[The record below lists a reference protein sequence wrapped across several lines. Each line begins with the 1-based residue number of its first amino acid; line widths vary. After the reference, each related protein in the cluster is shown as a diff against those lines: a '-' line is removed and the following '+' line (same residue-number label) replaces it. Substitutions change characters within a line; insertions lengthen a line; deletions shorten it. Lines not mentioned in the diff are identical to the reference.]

1 MPSIRILFCC
11 AVLLSV
17 THDRWL
23 IAQGQQ
29 TASSV
34 PTIRVTSRLVFLDV
48 TVLDKQGH
56 PVVSGLTKDDFSITE
71 DKKPQRIFSF
81 DAPDAHRA
89 EDDMANAE
97 LAGHSPM
104 MIFVL
109 DLLNSRFEDFSY
121 IRYSV
126 RKYLAAQPTQLDAP
140 AELMVLGNQSL
151 EIVQG
156 YTRNKT
162 DLLYALDHVPRAL
175 PYKLSAP
182 WNGERL
188 SQSIQALQQVALQN
202 RHISGRK
209 IIVWV
214 GVGGPSMN
222 TSDVLGAGDEVRLY
236 VHQTTNMLVEA
247 RTSLFMIYPGL
258 MNPDSVLRRMTLMSE
273 FGKITE
279 NDPFV
284 GDVSFPLFVNE
295 TGGKLYNRNDVDVE
309 IKQSQELGSKYY
321 TLTYRPQAGD
331 ANGKF
336 RKIRVTLRNP
346 NLHVLTQSGYYSP
359 EQTPPNDPRQ
369 QASYEI
375 SEAAQSTF
383 PFDGLTLTIAHATRH
398 PDSRTAEFTVLLKST
413 NIRWQPTDD
422 GASATDLTL
431 AAVSLTQRR
440 DILASKLQS
449 VTVRSNTQDA
459 KRLAV
464 SSSLLTV
471 TIRVPNQTRSV
482 RIIVR
487 AAEDGQIGA
496 VEMDDK
502 TLNAAP
508 EAPTPEP
515 GLLRRRRPEPTSTQ
529 PWTMRTTV
537 RCCPRNIDLCSS
549 ICHRLPG
556 PAVW

>member
-1 MPSIRILFCC
+1 MPSIRILLCC

-29 TASSV
+29 TGSSV

-214 GVGGPSMN
+214 GVGGPGMN
-222 TSDVLGAGDEVRLY
+222 TQDVLGSGDEVRLY
-236 VHQTTNMLVEA
+236 VHKTTNMLIEA
-247 RTSLFMIYPGL
+247 RTSL
-258 MNPDSVLRRMTLMSE
+258 S
-273 FGKITE
+273 
-279 NDPFV
+279 
-284 GDVSFPLFVNE
+284 
-295 TGGKLYNRNDVDVE
+295 
-309 IKQSQELGSKYY
+309 
-321 TLTYRPQAGD
+321 
-331 ANGKF
+331 
-336 RKIRVTLRNP
+336 
-346 NLHVLTQSGYYSP
+346 
-359 EQTPPNDPRQ
+359 
-369 QASYEI
+369 
-375 SEAAQSTF
+375 
-383 PFDGLTLTIAHATRH
+383 
-398 PDSRTAEFTVLLKST
+398 
-413 NIRWQPTDD
+413 
-422 GASATDLTL
+422 
-431 AAVSLTQRR
+431 
-440 DILASKLQS
+440 
-449 VTVRSNTQDA
+449 
-459 KRLAV
+459 
-464 SSSLLTV
+464 
-471 TIRVPNQTRSV
+471 
-482 RIIVR
+482 
-487 AAEDGQIGA
+487 
-496 VEMDDK
+496 
-502 TLNAAP
+502 
-508 EAPTPEP
+508 
-515 GLLRRRRPEPTSTQ
+515 
-529 PWTMRTTV
+529 
-537 RCCPRNIDLCSS
+537 
-549 ICHRLPG
+549 
-556 PAVW
+556 